1 MDFQPTP
8 FQVSTADARASYTER
23 QLGFPTASSS
33 ALAAPTDLACSSSNG
48 TTATPATTTD
58 VPANRTN
65 IFTAVATVATVEGG
79 AEEFP
84 RRLNSH
90 DVRRSSESHEGQ
102 LPSVNIYICIS
113 ATMYRGCNP
122 NMVCISGC
130 KVAVHA
136 THHHTF

>member
-58 VPANRTN
+58 VPGRDWWCASEAAAHDR
-65 IFTAVATVATVEGG
+65 G
-79 AEEFP
+79 A
-84 RRLNSH
+84 H
-90 DVRRSSESHEGQ
+90 
-102 LPSVNIYICIS
+102 
-113 ATMYRGCNP
+113 
-122 NMVCISGC
+122 
-130 KVAVHA
+130 
-136 THHHTF
+136 